1 MNAFSLWHD
10 AAMTSLGW
18 FWMALWA
25 FVLGYAVS
33 AAIQVFVTRERMQR
47 VLGGDSLR
55 TVGIA
60 TGFGVVSSS
69 CSFSALAT
77 TRALFQKGAGF
88 VASLAFL
95 LASTNLVIELGVVI
109 AVFLS
114 WHFVV
119 GEYIGGI
126 LLIAITAGL
135 VALTRPKGWIEAA
148 RNRGEEHHHH
158 GDDEEIPGVWEQL
171 GSLAGWRKVAH
182 SYHMEWGMVW
192 KDVLIGFTVAGLI
205 SVFVPDAFFA
215 WLFPGTGQEAP
226 LSIWQIVA
234 QATVAPL
241 AAFFTFIGS
250 MGNVPLAA
258 VLYERGVSFAGV
270 MAFLFSDLV
279 VLPVLRIQA
288 RYYGWRMALYI
299 LGLFLVAL
307 VASALLLHFGF
318 DLLGLLPQ
326 TAGGGAEQNAFTF
339 DTTFVL
345 NLVAVGVSGG
355 MTVLALGGSG
365 GGGHDH
371 DHGKGVVDQV
381 LTVLAPIAAI
391 WLVGGAAL
399 GLFGF

>member
-1 MNAFSLWHD
+1 
-10 AAMTSLGW
+10 
-18 FWMALWA
+18 
-25 FVLGYAVS
+25 
-33 AAIQVFVTRERMQR
+33 
-47 VLGGDSLR
+47 
-55 TVGIA
+55 
-60 TGFGVVSSS
+60 
-69 CSFSALAT
+69 
-77 TRALFQKGAGF
+77 
-88 VASLAFL
+88 
-95 LASTNLVIELGVVI
+95 
-109 AVFLS
+109 
-114 WHFVV
+114 
-119 GEYIGGI
+119 
-126 LLIAITAGL
+126 
-135 VALTRPKGWIEAA
+135 
-148 RNRGEEHHHH
+148 
-158 GDDEEIPGVWEQL
+158 
-171 GSLAGWRKVAH
+171 
-182 SYHMEWGMVW
+182 
-192 KDVLIGFTVAGLI
+192 
-205 SVFVPDAFFA
+205 
-215 WLFPGTGQEAP
+215 
-226 LSIWQIVA
+226 
-234 QATVAPL
+234 
-241 AAFFTFIGS
+241 

-345 NLVAVGVSGG
+345 NLVAVGVSCG